1 MGFLRGRWRKP
12 HAPVWGARPSSSMAS
27 ILIVDDEP
35 GIREFVADA
44 LAADGH
50 EPVQAADGATAVA
63 ELHARAFDLMITDL
77 KMPGVLCGVGLLR
90 KARSEQPDMEVIV
103 LTAHGSVK

>member
-44 LAADGH
+44 LAPDGH

-63 ELHARAFDLMITDL
+63 ERHARAFDRMITDL
-77 KMPGVLCGVGLLR
+77 KMPGLLVGADLVR
-90 KARSEQPDMEVIV
+90 KARSEQPEIEVIV
-103 LTAHGSVK
+103 LTS